1 MKLKIIA
8 VSLVALG
15 TLQDPVVA
23 QDWSSWITSNNRDV
37 QYRWLSSIPSG
48 SKECH
53 LQLRDLKRKP
63 PQTTIVGVLID
74 YKYEHAEST
83 RDVVAIMDL
92 KDEDQGPKIVYNCV
106 SVDGLRVTGIVR

>member
-1 MKLKIIA
+1 MKVQIVAAWLVVLGALQGSIA
-8 VSLVALG
+8 
-15 TLQDPVVA
+15 A

-37 QYRWLSSIPSG
+37 QYRWLSSTTSG
-48 SKECH
+48 SKQCH

-63 PQTTIVGVLID
+63 PQTTIIGVLIN